1 MSDRWRDLAGGLAV
15 ALLAGGVRFGVR
27 VVRGDAAF
35 WEQSY
40 GFYFD
45 LAQKLVREHTFCLD
59 TLTCAYWTP
68 LYPAFLALVTG
79 GERNFLAIAAAQSAV
94 GVVTVWCAYRLARL
108 WFSVPAGWLAAVGTA
123 LYPYF
128 VVHDTAL
135 QETGLYTAAV
145 ALATLALALV
155 PVSSHPLRQALLAGG
170 LTGVAILV
178 RPSLAPI
185 VPLVLGWLWWSCQSV
200 SAGRRWPV
208 VGGYALALL
217 LVLLPWLAR
226 NWLVV
231 GRPALTTRLGYSLW
245 VANHPQTFAHY
256 PVESIDRSATAA
268 WAAMAP
274 AELAE
279 VERAARRETDLDDWF
294 RARAWAHIRS
304 HPGATVWGACHKLG
318 AAFWWRLNPV
328 KGRTEQ
334 LIYGMSYVPVML
346 LAGVGLWLLGRRKN
360 WPALLLCGAHV
371 LAFSLVTVVFWAH
384 TSHRSYL
391 DVYFIVLAAGALTS
405 FRQPDALRSSLG
417 DGKLSQG

>member
-1 MSDRWRDLAGGLAV
+1 MHDRWRHLAGFLTV
-15 ALLAGGVRFGVR
+15 AFLAGGVRFGVR
-27 VVRGDAAF
+27 VARGDATF

-59 TLTCAYWTP
+59 ALTCAYWTP

-79 GERNFLAIAAAQSAV
+79 GERNFLSIAAAQSAV
-94 GVVTVWCAYRLARL
+94 GVVTVWCAYHLARL

-135 QETGLYTAAV
+135 QETGLYTATV

-178 RPSLAPI
+178 RPSLVPIAP
-185 VPLVLGWLWWSCQSV
+185 LALGWLWWSCQST
-200 SAGRRWPV
+200 SPGRRWPV
-208 VGGYALALL
+208 VGGYVLALL

-231 GRPALTTRLGYSLW
+231 GRPALTTRLGHSLW
-245 VANHPQTFAHY
+245 IGNNPQTFTHY
-256 PVESIDRSATAA
+256 PVESIDRSTAAA
-268 WAAMAP
+268 WAAMTA

-279 VERAARRETDLDDWF
+279 VERATRCETDLDDWF
-294 RARAWAHIRS
+294 RARAWAYIRS
-304 HPGATVWGACHKLG
+304 HPGATVRGACRKLG

-328 KGRTEQ
+328 KGRMEQ
-334 LIYGMSYVPVML
+334 LIYGVSYVPVML
-346 LAGVGLWLLGRRKN
+346 LAGLGLWLLGRRKN

-371 LAFSLVTVVFWAH
+371 LAFSLVTMVFWAH

-405 FRQPDALRSSLG
+405 FRQPDDRPLRTWR
-417 DGKLSQG
+417 

>member
-1 MSDRWRDLAGGLAV
+1 MHDRWRHLAGFLTV
-15 ALLAGGVRFGVR
+15 AFLAGGVRFGVR
-27 VVRGDAAF
+27 VARGDATF

-59 TLTCAYWTP
+59 ALTCAYWTP

-79 GERNFLAIAAAQSAV
+79 GERNFLSIAAAQSAV
-94 GVVTVWCAYRLARL
+94 GVVTVWCAYHLARL

-135 QETGLYTAAV
+135 QETGLYTATV

-178 RPSLAPI
+178 RPSLVPIAP
-185 VPLVLGWLWWSCQSV
+185 LALGWLWWSCQST
-200 SAGRRWPV
+200 SPGRRWPV
-208 VGGYALALL
+208 VGGYVLALL

-231 GRPALTTRLGYSLW
+231 GRPALTTRLGHSLW
-245 VANHPQTFAHY
+245 IGNNPQTFTHY
-256 PVESIDRSATAA
+256 PVESIDRSTAAA
-268 WAAMAP
+268 WAAMTP
-274 AELAE
+274 TELAE
-279 VERAARRETDLDDWF
+279 VERATRCETDLDDWF
-294 RARAWAHIRS
+294 RARAWAYIRS
-304 HPGATVWGACHKLG
+304 HPGATVRGACRKLG

-328 KGRTEQ
+328 KGRMEQ
-334 LIYGMSYVPVML
+334 LIYGVSYVPVML
-346 LAGVGLWLLGRRKN
+346 LAGLGLWLLGRRKN

-371 LAFSLVTVVFWAH
+371 LAFSLVTMVFWAH

-405 FRQPDALRSSLG
+405 FRQPDDRPLRTWR
-417 DGKLSQG
+417 

>member
-1 MSDRWRDLAGGLAV
+1 MPDRWRHLAGFLTV
-15 ALLAGGVRFGVR
+15 AFLAGGVRFGVR
-27 VVRGDAAF
+27 VARGDATF

-59 TLTCAYWTP
+59 ALTCAYWTP

-79 GERNFLAIAAAQSAV
+79 GERNFLSIAAAQSAV
-94 GVVTVWCAYRLARL
+94 GVVTVWCAYHLARL
-108 WFSVPAGWLAAVGTA
+108 WFSAPAGWLAAVGTA

-135 QETGLYTAAV
+135 QETGLYTATV

-155 PVSSHPLRQALLAGG
+155 SVSSHPLRQALLAGG

-178 RPSLAPI
+178 RPSLVPIAP
-185 VPLVLGWLWWSCQSV
+185 LALGWLWWSCQST
-200 SAGRRWPV
+200 SPSRRWPV
-208 VGGYALALL
+208 VGSYVLALL

-231 GRPALTTRLGYSLW
+231 GRPVLTTRLGHSLW
-245 VANHPQTFAHY
+245 IANNPQTFTHY
-256 PVESIDRSATAA
+256 PVESIDRSTAAA
-268 WAAMAP
+268 WAAMTP

-279 VERAARRETDLDDWF
+279 VERATRRETDLEDWF
-294 RARAWAHIRS
+294 RARAWAYIRS
-304 HPGATVWGACHKLG
+304 HPGATAWGACRKLG
-318 AAFWWRLNPV
+318 AAFWWQLNPV
-328 KGRTEQ
+328 KGRMEQ
-334 LIYGMSYVPVML
+334 LIYGVSYVPVML

-360 WPALLLCGAHV
+360 WPALLLCVAHV
-371 LAFSLVTVVFWAH
+371 LAFSVVTAVFWAH

-391 DVYFIVLAAGALTS
+391 DVYFIILAAGALAS
-405 FRQPDALRSSLG
+405 FRRPDARPL
-417 DGKLSQG
+417 LSWK

>member
-1 MSDRWRDLAGGLAV
+1 MHDRWRHLAGFLTV
-15 ALLAGGVRFGVR
+15 AFLAGGVRFGVR
-27 VVRGDAAF
+27 VARGDATF

-59 TLTCAYWTP
+59 ALTCAYWTP

-79 GERNFLAIAAAQSAV
+79 GERNFLSIAAAQSAV
-94 GVVTVWCAYRLARL
+94 GVVTVWCAYHLARL

-135 QETGLYTAAV
+135 QETGLYTATV

-178 RPSLAPI
+178 RPSLVPIAP
-185 VPLVLGWLWWSCQSV
+185 LALGWLWWSCQST
-200 SAGRRWPV
+200 SPGRRWPV
-208 VGGYALALL
+208 VGGYVLALL

-231 GRPALTTRLGYSLW
+231 GRPALTTRLGHSLW
-245 VANHPQTFAHY
+245 IGNNPQTFTHY
-256 PVESIDRSATAA
+256 PVESIDRSTAAA
-268 WAAMAP
+268 WAAMTP
-274 AELAE
+274 TELAE
-279 VERAARRETDLDDWF
+279 VERATRRETDLDDWF
-294 RARAWAHIRS
+294 RARAWAYIRS
-304 HPGATVWGACHKLG
+304 HPGATVRGACRKLG

-328 KGRTEQ
+328 KGRMEQ
-334 LIYGMSYVPVML
+334 LIYGVSYVPVML
-346 LAGVGLWLLGRRKN
+346 LAGLGLWLLGRRKN

-371 LAFSLVTVVFWAH
+371 LAFSLVTMVFWAH

-391 DVYFIVLAAGALTS
+391 DVYFIILAAGALAS
-405 FRQPDALRSSLG
+405 FRRPDARPL
-417 DGKLSQG
+417 LSWK

>member
-1 MSDRWRDLAGGLAV
+1 MHDRWRHLAGFLTV
-15 ALLAGGVRFGVR
+15 AFLAGGVRFGVR
-27 VVRGDAAF
+27 VARGDATF

-59 TLTCAYWTP
+59 ALTCAYWTP

-79 GERNFLAIAAAQSAV
+79 GERNFLSIAAAQSAV
-94 GVVTVWCAYRLARL
+94 GVVTVWCAYHLARL

-135 QETGLYTAAV
+135 QETGLYTATV

-178 RPSLAPI
+178 RPSLVPIAP
-185 VPLVLGWLWWSCQSV
+185 LALGWLWWSCQST
-200 SAGRRWPV
+200 SPGRRWPV
-208 VGGYALALL
+208 VGGYVLALL

-231 GRPALTTRLGYSLW
+231 GRPALTTRLGHSLW
-245 VANHPQTFAHY
+245 IGNNPQTFTHY
-256 PVESIDRSATAA
+256 PVESIDRSTAAA
-268 WAAMAP
+268 WAAMTP

-279 VERAARRETDLDDWF
+279 VERVTRRETDLDDWF
-294 RARAWAHIRS
+294 RARAWAYIRS
-304 HPGATVWGACHKLG
+304 HPGATVRGACRKLG

-328 KGRTEQ
+328 KGRMEQ
-334 LIYGMSYVPVML
+334 LIYGVSYVPVML
-346 LAGVGLWLLGRRKN
+346 LAGLGLWLLGRRKN

-371 LAFSLVTVVFWAH
+371 LAFSLVTMVFWAH

-391 DVYFIVLAAGALTS
+391 DVYFIILAAGALAS
-405 FRQPDALRSSLG
+405 FRRPDARPL
-417 DGKLSQG
+417 LSWK